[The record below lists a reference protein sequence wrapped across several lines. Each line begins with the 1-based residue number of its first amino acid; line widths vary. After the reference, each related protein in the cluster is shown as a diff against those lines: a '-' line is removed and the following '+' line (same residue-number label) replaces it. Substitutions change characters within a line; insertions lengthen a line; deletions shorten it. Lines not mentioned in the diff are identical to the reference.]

1 MSHVSECIQLYR
13 NDLFVTNDEYGRLIQ
28 DALERDEAEADALE
42 APEPEPFTLDA
53 AAVGEAILRNGR
65 RSVPPEPATAAAKW
79 REAISHAADV
89 YPEQA
94 AGDKHAAAVARLVLE
109 QFEPPEPDTAAAKFR
124 EAVAPIIAGYTV
136 QSADDEHA
144 AAVAALVLEQFEQL
158 VSTVELNGEAIAL
171 LGTADKLRRETVEA
185 LTAAVEHLTQR
196 MNLRAEECRALN
208 RRIDNLAAHVGR
220 IAERLA

>member
-13 NDLFVTNDEYGRLIQ
+13 HDLFVTNDEYGRLIQ
-28 DALERDEAEADALE
+28 DALERDEAEAFAAE
-42 APEPEPFTLDA
+42 VPEPEPFTLDA
-53 AAVGEAILRNGR
+53 AAVGEAILRNAGR
-65 RSVPPEPATAAAKW
+65 SNGKPAPEPEPA
-79 REAISHAADV
+79 
-89 YPEQA
+89 
-94 AGDKHAAAVARLVLE
+94 GDVARLVREHVE
-109 QFEPPEPDTAAAKFR
+109 QLVSTVADPPSY
-124 EAVAPIIAGYTV
+124 VAR
-136 QSADDEHA
+136 
-144 AAVAALVLEQFEQL
+144 LVLEQFEQL
-158 VSTVELNGEAIAL
+158 VSTVETNGEAIAL